1 MATKKGANLEE
12 LVRTYFAQ
20 QGFFAIRGINLRF
33 EDEIVTDIDVWLY
46 GRQSASV
53 RTRTVIDVKNKRS
66 PKAFER
72 ILWTRGMQLALDC
85 DKAIVATTYSNPKI
99 IRFAREQNVELLH
112 KDFLVRLQ
120 NKIDI
125 SGRFT
130 IEQFVNLVNRYSDH
144 KHDGDWLK
152 QLADAKSALVSLHG
166 YQAFN
171 KSIAA
176 FRFFAERV
184 ETRPQYKEQALRSAY
199 LTAGL
204 ACIALDGALQ
214 QSLYEDTATRYQ
226 AIADGVT
233 YGDSGSAKVQ
243 NSIKTVLDVISTG
256 MENGRVVSQQA
267 KDALNKLF
275 KDIRA
280 DIIAEYFSRE
290 YNASSLFNV
299 AKELDK
305 CAFSKEKGQNQALST
320 EAKSVLGV
328 FADFVQIKRN
338 VLFPSGEI
346 REGKLDTGIAVPVT
360 ASLWKNQD

>member
-1 MATKKGANLEE
+1 MEE

-125 SGRFT
+125 SGRYT

-171 KSIAA
+171 KSMAA

-305 CAFSKEKGQNQALST
+305 RAFSTERGQQQALST

-338 VLFPSGEI
+338 VLFPSDEI
-346 REGKLDTGIAVPVT
+346 REGNLDTGIAVPVT
-360 ASLWKNQD
+360 ASLWENQD